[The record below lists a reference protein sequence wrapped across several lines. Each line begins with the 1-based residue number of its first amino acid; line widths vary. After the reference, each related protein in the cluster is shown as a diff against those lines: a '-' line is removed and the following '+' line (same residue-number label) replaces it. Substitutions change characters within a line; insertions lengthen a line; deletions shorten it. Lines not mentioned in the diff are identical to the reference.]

1 MVFSRRTNFY
11 KIGSRLQ
18 RTDSFEMPPRKCL
31 YDVLGVPRT
40 IDGADLKKVYRQ
52 LALKYH
58 PDKNLED
65 PERAKNTFQ
74 EIQVE

>member
-1 MVFSRRTNFY
+1 
-11 KIGSRLQ
+11 
-18 RTDSFEMPPRKCL
+18 MPRRKCF

-40 IDGADLKKVYRQ
+40 IDSADLKKVYRQ

-58 PDKNLED
+58 PDKNIED
-65 PERAKNTFQ
+65 PDGAKRIFQ